1 MSEFKDRFKE
11 ALDFANINAN
21 KLANMVGI
29 TPGTVGHWKN
39 RGTKPSGD
47 LLLKV
52 ATALGVSAEWLLTGN
67 GQMKVQTIIPIDNTD
82 SLKDGFVQ
90 IPEYAIR
97 FGAGEAAEP
106 TYDEIEDSIP
116 ATFRLS
122 FFTSRGINPKNCRRF
137 HVIGDSME
145 PIIMSNDCITVDC
158 SPIDHIENN
167 QIYALY
173 YEHSLKVKRLIK
185 TFKSLIIH
193 SENPAYPDEE
203 LTLEE
208 AEQLIHI
215 IGRVIER
222 SGSI

>member
-1 MSEFKDRFKE
+1 MDLKTK
-11 ALDFANINAN
+11 I
-21 KLANMVGI
+21 
-29 TPGTVGHWKN
+29 KN
-39 RGTKPSGD
+39 RD
-47 LLLKV
+47 
-52 ATALGVSAEWLLTGN
+52 
-67 GQMKVQTIIPIDNTD
+67 DF
-82 SLKDGFVQ
+82 SLKFNDAPFNTNG
-90 IPEYAIR
+90 ILNP
-97 FGAGEAAEP
+97 GWAEP

-208 AEQLIHI
+208 ADQLIHI